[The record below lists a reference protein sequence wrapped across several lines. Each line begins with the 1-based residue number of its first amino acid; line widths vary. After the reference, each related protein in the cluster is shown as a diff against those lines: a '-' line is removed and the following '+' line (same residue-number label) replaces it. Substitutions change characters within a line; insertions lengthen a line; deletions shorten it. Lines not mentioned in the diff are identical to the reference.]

1 MSRNIKKLIPLA
13 KLYDVQRTSLCRASK
28 EFCKTKLSFML
39 CWADLPSFFL
49 PKENSFA
56 QFLKFIIASSR
67 ETQRSSFL
75 SNYHLGIR
83 RAGERRR
90 RAAANDVQTI
100 FMIPG
105 FWSPLLTVR
114 HLPPFTI
121 LLEVIL
127 TLLNAPR
134 WRTGDRR
141 PSPNYPGFPTTRP
154 AKNGDA
160 YKWCHACMESCPLR
174 AAT

>member
-1 MSRNIKKLIPLA
+1 
-13 KLYDVQRTSLCRASK
+13 V
-28 EFCKTKLSFML
+28 LS
-39 CWADLPSFFL
+39 WSPFFL
-49 PKENSFA
+49 SSKRKNSLA

-75 SNYHLGIR
+75 SNYHPGIR
-83 RAGERRR
+83 RAGERW

-121 LLEVIL
+121 LPEVIL

-154 AKNGDA
+154 AKNSDA
-160 YKWCHACMESCPLR
+160 YKWCP
-174 AAT
+174 AAWRVHGILLFTSGDVVRYLSGISSE